1 MSYMDTKFCEVCD
14 EDYNWACPEC
24 PGCVARNSWNHLND
38 KYELLI
44 KKFRLA
50 KSVIDALPKCDR
62 IDCNSVATRYQ
73 IFDEIDDGI
82 EFRTYVRRC
91 EEHKFTNGV
100 EIDELDYSKQLI
112 NYLELTKNDGK

>member
-1 MSYMDTKFCEVCD
+1 MSYMDTKFCEICD

-24 PGCVARNSWNHLND
+24 PSCVARNSWNHLND

-62 IDCNSVATRYQ
+62 LDCKFLATRHQ
-73 IFDEIDDGI
+73 KFNELNQGV
-82 EFRTYVRRC
+82 EFQTTVWRC
-91 EEHKFTNGV
+91 EEHKFTNGL
-100 EIDELDYSKQLI
+100 EIDELDYAKELRE
-112 NYLELTKNDGK
+112 YLK